1 MWAFILWIAGREH
14 YIFISFHFH
23 AVFLHSHSNW
33 FCIAVR
39 YPLWVFVVFCRR
51 LMCVLISFLQYF
63 FCCPFCV
70 QTVIVLA
77 LNSMF
82 TSLYTS
88 TSSDFAINLFTLHST
103 RCVRNTFAWQTDSTI
118 VINLLYSFHF
128 IWRRAMN
135 VAKSHKNRCEKT
147 QTHTRSHWQF
157 CVSKNPILN
166 KLHF

>member
-1 MWAFILWIAGREH
+1 MYRWQRTLYFH
-14 YIFISFHFH
+14 FISFSCSILTLSFELI
-23 AVFLHSHSNW
+23 LHRCAISSLGFRSILSPLNV
-33 FCIAVR
+33 CIN
-39 YPLWVFVVFCRR
+39 FVPS
-51 LMCVLISFLQYF
+51 IIF
-63 FCCPFCV
+63 FCPFCV

-82 TSLYTS
+82 TSLYIS

-103 RCVRNTFAWQTDSTI
+103 RRVRNTFAWQTDSTI